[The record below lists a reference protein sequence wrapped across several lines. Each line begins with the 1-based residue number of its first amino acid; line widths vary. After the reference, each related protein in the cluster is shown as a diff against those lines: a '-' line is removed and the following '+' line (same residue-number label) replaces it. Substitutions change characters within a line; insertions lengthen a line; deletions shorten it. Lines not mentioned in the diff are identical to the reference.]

1 MSDGSRSNPLT
12 RIVRAATKVE
22 ENELSAT
29 LLSFVFVFVL
39 MTAYF
44 IMRPVRDAMASDW
57 SDVEVSLLWTATF
70 FLSVIAVS
78 LYGAAISI
86 IRFRFLVPGV
96 YAFFAASFFLFY
108 FGSTFVTDPV
118 LIDKGFYVW
127 LSVFSLFHLSVFWS
141 FMSDLFNKE
150 QAPRLFGFITTGA
163 SVGAIVGPLLAV
175 ELVDRIGTDSL
186 MLVSATMLIIPIPII
201 LVLKRLKRTTLGN
214 EDVSVDLSAQ
224 QAIGRNPLAGFSLFF
239 QSPYLIGIGVFI
251 LLYVAIGSFVY
262 FELKNLL
269 EVFTREQRTQIWA
282 YIDFAVNTLAIL
294 VAMFV
299 TSRITTRFG
308 MATTLALVPALMAI
322 GMLVIALSPVVAVVA
337 GLQVAR
343 RAGNYAITRPGREML
358 FTIVDR
364 ETRFKAKPVIDIVL
378 YRGGD
383 MVTAWAFTLLTTVV
397 GLGLG
402 GVAAV
407 GAVIAAIWSFVGAYL
422 GRRYDR
428 SAPADTVAESLL
440 TERGSKH
447 GT

>member
-1 MSDGSRSNPLT
+1 MNDASRGNLLT
-12 RIVRAATKVE
+12 RIVKTATKIE
-22 ENELSAT
+22 ANELHAT
-29 LLSFVFVFVL
+29 LLSFLFVFVL

-57 SDVEVSLLWTATF
+57 SDVEVSLLWTTTF

-78 LYGAAISI
+78 IYGAAISFV
-86 IRFRFLVPGV
+86 RFRLLVPGV
-96 YAFFAASFFLFY
+96 YAVFALSFFVFFFASRFIA
-108 FGSTFVTDPV
+108 DPV
-118 LIDKGFYVW
+118 LIDKSFYVW

-150 QAPRLFGFITTGA
+150 QAPRLFGFIATGA
-163 SVGAIVGPLLAV
+163 SVGAIVGPLLTA
-175 ELVDRIGTDSL
+175 ELVARIGTDSL
-186 MLVSATMLIIPIPII
+186 MLISATMLLIPIPLI
-201 LVLKRLKRTTLGN
+201 LLLERLKHTSLGN
-214 EDVSVDLSAQ
+214 VDVSVDLSAQ
-224 QAIGRNPLAGFSLFF
+224 QAIGRNPFAGFSLFLT
-239 QSPYLIGIGVFI
+239 SPYLIGIGVFI
-251 LLYVAIGSFVY
+251 LMYVAIGSFVY

-269 EVFTREQRTQIWA
+269 EVFTREERTQIWA
-282 YIDFAVNTLAIL
+282 YIDLAVNSLAIL
-294 VAMFV
+294 TAMFI

-308 MATTLALVPALMAI
+308 MATTLALIPALMAI

-383 MVTAWAFTLLTTVV
+383 MVTAWAFTLLTTVF

-402 GVAAV
+402 AVAAV
-407 GAVIAAIWSFVGAYL
+407 GAVIAAIWSFVGAHL
-422 GRRYDR
+422 GRSFHRNA
-428 SAPADTVAESLL
+428 STDTVSE
-440 TERGSKH
+440 
-447 GT
+447 